1 MKKLFFVIFLMAF
14 SFAIT
19 ANAKKPKEKVVY
31 PKAVLTLNDGTVI
44 NGYLRSDIHFMQERV
59 LLSETE
65 DGKEV
70 KYKNETIVSLVV
82 KTDDGKDVKFEPI
95 KLYWNEGKKILKTP
109 VLAIPNFQGKHVKG
123 YMYPAYY
130 DHTSTSISFSG
141 IMSMT
146 SYNTEEWWAI
156 YNVDTDSTRNRH
168 YWVHAPTLKK
178 QKTLK
183 TCLKDMDTDF
193 KEYPQVRETVEKQG
207 LTKEQIDKDPTIL
220 LEILDKSLQ

>member
-1 MKKLFFVIFLMAF
+1 
-14 SFAIT
+14 
-19 ANAKKPKEKVVY
+19 
-31 PKAVLTLNDGTVI
+31 
-44 NGYLRSDIHFMQERV
+44 MQERV

>member
-1 MKKLFFVIFLMAF
+1 MKKLFFIIFLMVF

-19 ANAKKPKEKVVY
+19 ANAKKPKVVW
-31 PKAVLTLNDGTVI
+31 PKAVLTLKDGTVL
-44 NGYLRSDIHFMQERV
+44 NGYLRSDIHFMQEYV
-59 LLSETE
+59 LFSETE
-65 DGKEV
+65 DGKDV
-70 KYKNETIVSLVV
+70 KYKNENISFLVV
-82 KTDDGKDVKFEPI
+82 KVDDAKDVTFVPI

-130 DHTSTSISFSG
+130 DHTATSISYSG

-168 YWVHAPTLKK
+168 YWIYAPTLKN

-183 TCLKDMDTDF
+183 KCLKDMDTDF
-193 KEYPQVRETVEKQG
+193 KEYPQVREAVEKQG
-207 LTKEQIDKDPTIL
+207 LTKEQIDEDPTIL